1 MRRKLG
7 RSARIAFVLVAL
19 GAWAEAGDY
28 VITRKGE
35 KHTGRITKDDANGV
49 DLNLPAGGKMS
60 FRNQEIKEVYIH
72 PVNPTAINAVQ
83 SFKAGSYE
91 TALNL
96 LDECVAPELEKD
108 IPGMARPYLHFYRSE
123 CQLRLARFDD
133 AVASLE
139 NFRKN
144 FKTSRLLPDVSMKL
158 VEAYLGAKKYKEADT
173 VAAELEKIGGVHELY
188 GILLRGDSAFA
199 QGRYDEAYERYGKV
213 TASGEDFAKMLKPKA
228 FLGQARCLIA
238 RDKTGKAQEMAMKAL
253 EDREATDEV
262 MAGAHLIVGHSL
274 LIEGRKLS
282 GEQAREKLLDAAL
295 EFLRVPVLYSESQ
308 PSLAAEALFHAGECF
323 RQLADFKDLQATYLK
338 RSREMYNTVI
348 QHYKG
353 TKWAKMAQEKI
364 GGAGAT

>member
-1 MRRKLG
+1 MRRG
-7 RSARIAFVLVAL
+7 WISSACVAMVLIAWCA
-19 GAWAEAGDY
+19 AAEAGDY
-28 VITRKGE
+28 VVTRKGE

-60 FRNQEIKEVYIH
+60 FRNQEIKEVYIN
-72 PVNPTAINAVQ
+72 PVNPTAINAIQ

-96 LDECVAPELEKD
+96 LDECVAPEVEKD
-108 IPGMARPYLHFYRSE
+108 IPALARPYLHFYRAE

-133 AVASLE
+133 AVVSLE

-144 FKTSRLLPDVSMKL
+144 FKTSRLLPDVSMRL
-158 VEAYLGAKKYKEADT
+158 VEAYLGAKKYKDAEA
-173 VAAELEKIGGVHELY
+173 VSAELEKIGGVHELY
-188 GILLRGDSAFA
+188 GILLRGDSSFA

-213 TASGEDFAKMLKPKA
+213 AASGNEAAKMLKPKA
-228 FLGQARCLIA
+228 SLGQARCLIA
-238 RDKTGKAQEMAMKAL
+238 KGKTDKAQEMALKAL
-253 EDREATDEV
+253 EDKEATEEV

-274 LIEGRKLS
+274 LIDGRKLT

-323 RQLADFKDLQATYLK
+323 RQLADFKELRATYLK

-348 QHYKG
+348 QNYKG
-353 TKWAKMAQEKI
+353 TKWANMAQEKI
-364 GGAGAT
+364 AGSA